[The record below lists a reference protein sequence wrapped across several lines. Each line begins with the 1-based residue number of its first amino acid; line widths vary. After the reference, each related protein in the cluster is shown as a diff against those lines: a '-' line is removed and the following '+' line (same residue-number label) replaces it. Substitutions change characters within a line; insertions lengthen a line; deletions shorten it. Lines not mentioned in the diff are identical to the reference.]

1 METKKT
7 SEAVEK
13 QIDIIR
19 KKCEKEGLNIYDV
32 FREAKIPVVTIS
44 NWNRK
49 EPNAF
54 DTLSKIDQA
63 IELLKQKA

>member
-1 METKKT
+1 MGTEKKID
-7 SEAVEK
+7 AAEK

-44 NWNRK
+44 NWTRK

-54 DTLSKIDQA
+54 ENLSKIDQA
-63 IELLKQKA
+63 IESLKQNI